1 MFDRYSELIPS
12 TIVYELQTN
21 LSKII
26 NEGITN
32 VCDRHLSSSRKLQS
46 ALENVIGL
54 EMFVE
59 KDCNRLPTIIT
70 VKMPVGINA
79 VRFAKC
85 LSER

>member
-1 MFDRYSELIPS
+1 M
-12 TIVYELQTN
+12 
-21 LSKII
+21 
-26 NEGITN
+26 
-32 VCDRHLSSSRKLQS
+32 CDRHLSSSRKLQS
-46 ALENVIGL
+46 ALENVFGL

-59 KDCNRLPTIIT
+59 KDCYRLPTIIT